1 MKKIRLKLN
10 KVGLKGYA
18 KGATILVNPND
29 PYWRQR
35 IAECKDTDYIEIL
48 SDKVGKPKATS
59 TKSKS
64 NKQES

>member
-1 MKKIRLKLN
+1 MQKIKLKLN
-10 KVGLKGYA
+10 KVGLRGHP

-29 PYWRQR
+29 PYWKQR
-35 IAECKDTDYIEIL
+35 IAECKGTDYIEIL
-48 SDKVGKPKATS
+48 SDKEVKPKAVS